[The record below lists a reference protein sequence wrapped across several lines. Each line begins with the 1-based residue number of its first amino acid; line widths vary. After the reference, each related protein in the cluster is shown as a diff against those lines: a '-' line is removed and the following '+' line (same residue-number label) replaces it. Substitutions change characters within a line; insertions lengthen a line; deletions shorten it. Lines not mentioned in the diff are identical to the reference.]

1 MEHIV
6 KRKGKLEKFDAKKV
20 YGSAYAA
27 CLNCH
32 MTRKECNKTADEVS
46 NGIKKWIK
54 SKETVTSS
62 QIFKQVAKELGKH
75 SKDAAF
81 MFETHRDLS

>member
-6 KRKGKLEKFDAKKV
+6 KRKGKLEKFNAKKI

-32 MTRKECNKTADEVS
+32 MNRKECGKTANEVS
-46 NGIKKWIK
+46 NGIKRWIK
-54 SKETVTSS
+54 AREKVTSD
-62 QIFKQVAKELGKH
+62 QIFKQVVKELGKY